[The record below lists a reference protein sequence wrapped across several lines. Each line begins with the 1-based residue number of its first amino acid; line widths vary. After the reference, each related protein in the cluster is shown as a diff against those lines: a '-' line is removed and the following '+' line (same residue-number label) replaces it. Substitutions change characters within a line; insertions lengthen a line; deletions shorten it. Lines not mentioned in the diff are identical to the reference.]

1 MLLWRVCRPRGSVG
15 ERARGRAGLSD
26 LAAAED
32 AARAVFRMELR
43 PLQRVAVAAALRG
56 DSFLFVSPTGS
67 GKSLCFQL
75 PAVLQ
80 PPRLTTVVVS
90 PLLALIQ
97 EQTLALRRLGI
108 DAVQLHSGSTTSVEQ
123 LADAATPPRLIY
135 TTPEWLVRH
144 YTRLSGLRV
153 GRLIVDEAHCVS
165 EWGAATGFRSD
176 YLRLEKVRSYLA
188 ACTGLPSLPVSCFTA
203 TAAEQVRRDI
213 IQHLGLPPLSPP
225 LPALSGMLE
234 PEPQLGPKDVTRG
247 DHNILNATLLIEADP
262 DRANLE
268 LHVRAVHGAVV
279 RGGAHESERMLI
291 EQLGHEIFLDHS
303 TRYSMGKDGSGRFPP
318 RTIVF
323 CTTRSDAER
332 IAVGLT
338 RLLPALMGAGNTDRH
353 GSSRRTGDATTVSV
367 YHSGLSSAVRRK
379 TARLWARGVTRVLVA
394 TPAVGLGLDSPDV
407 ELILHPTLPPSL
419 ASYWQQ
425 VGRAGRD
432 GRAARCVLWYSPG
445 DGERVR
451 HCLQGP
457 NPGLVSLPRGQAD
470 LSAMEAFCTATG
482 CRRKILFECASRVA
496 CLVAIGPR
504 ACTAW
509 IPQYLR
515 PVWYDFAW
523 RRFAHTK

>member
-1 MLLWRVCRPRGSVG
+1 MLLRRVYRRPRGAAG
-15 ERARGRAGLSD
+15 EPARGRAALSD

-32 AARAVFRMELR
+32 AARAIFRLELR
-43 PLQRVAVAAALRG
+43 PLQRVAVAAAQRG

-67 GKSLCFQL
+67 GKSVCFQL

-80 PPRLTTVVVS
+80 PPRLTTLVVS
-90 PLLALIQ
+90 PLLALMQ

-123 LADAATPPRLIY
+123 LAEAATPPRLIY

-144 YTRLSGLRV
+144 YTRLSSLQV
-153 GRLIVDEAHCVS
+153 GRLVVDEAHCVS
-165 EWGAATGFRSD
+165 EWGAASGFRSD
-176 YLRLEKVRSYLA
+176 YLRLERVRSYFA
-188 ACTGLPSLPVSCFTA
+188 ARTGLPSLPVSCFTA

-213 IQHLGLPPLSPP
+213 VQHLGLPPLSAP
-225 LPALSGMLE
+225 LHVPALSEMLE
-234 PEPQLGPKDVTRG
+234 PEPELQLEDATTGVQ
-247 DHNILNATLLIEADP
+247 NILNATTLLIEADP

-268 LHVRAVHGAVV
+268 LHVRAAPSGVAV

-291 EQLGHEIFLDHS
+291 EQLGHEISFEHN
-303 TRYSMGKDGSGRFPP
+303 TRYSMGRDGSRRLPP

-332 IAVGLT
+332 IAVGLA
-338 RLLPALMGAGNTDRH
+338 RLLPVLMGAGSDGTDGH
-353 GSSRRTGDATTVSV
+353 SSSRRTGDATTVGV
-367 YHSGLSSAVRRK
+367 YHSGLTSAARRK
-379 TARLWARGVTRVLVA
+379 AARQWARGVTRVLVA

-451 HCLQGP
+451 HCLQAA

-482 CRRKILFECASRVA
+482 CRREILFECACRLRS
-496 CLVAIGPR
+496 CLVAFG
-504 ACTAW
+504 A
-509 IPQYLR
+509 
-515 PVWYDFAW
+515 
-523 RRFAHTK
+523 